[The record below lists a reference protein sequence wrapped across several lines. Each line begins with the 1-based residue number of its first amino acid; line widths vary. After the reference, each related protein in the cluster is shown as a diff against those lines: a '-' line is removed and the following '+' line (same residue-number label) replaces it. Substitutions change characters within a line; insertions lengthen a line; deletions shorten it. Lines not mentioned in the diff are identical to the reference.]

1 MKVGDRNKLQVIKA
15 RAEQGRITYELDRKY
30 VEKLM
35 AYYNYDEPPPQ
46 QKPYQSP
53 PQQKP
58 YQPPPQQNNPNSCS
72 TCGNQISVGDT
83 FCTNCGTQNN
93 NQQQSQPPPQH
104 PQQNYVQGKPSAAW
118 WLLPIF
124 FSFIGG
130 IISWVCIKDR
140 DPRMAKNT
148 LILGILITVVP
159 IIASIVIALGMSLP
173 FLGGYNLTR

>member
-35 AYYNYDEPPPQ
+35 AYYNYDE
-46 QKPYQSP
+46 
-53 PQQKP
+53 
-58 YQPPPQQNNPNSCS
+58 PPPQQNNPNSCS